1 MFKKNYLYGL
11 LLMMIM
17 VASCSKSDK
26 PAPAV
31 TQNDIATIDNKV
43 AAFMTTY
50 SVPGASLAIS
60 KNGKLVYRKGYG
72 FADKETNQKVTVND
86 RFRVAS
92 VSKTITAVAI
102 MKLVQDGKLTID
114 QKVFGTGAIL
124 GTEYGTAPYS
134 TRVANITV
142 KDLLHHTTG
151 GWNNA
156 WPQDPV
162 FQQPAATAKELITWT
177 LNNRTLTNDPG
188 TSFQYSNFGYLVL
201 GRIIEKISGKTYEQY
216 VKESI
221 LTPIQAKN
229 TEIAGNTLADRKPNE
244 VKYYG
249 QGSEATYV
257 YTDPWK
263 RNDAPSGWISTP
275 TDLVRLLT
283 AIDSSA
289 TRPDILNGATLK
301 LMRTPNTINNYYACG
316 IYVGAESWTPSNW
329 YHFGSLPG
337 TQALIFKTSTGWS
350 VAFAINTRFTNANT
364 SQNAFAQMLIDIVT
378 DNSIPWQD
386 IDQF

>member
-1 MFKKNYLYGL
+1 MLKKNSLIGL
-11 LLMMIM
+11 VFVLL
-17 VASCSKSDK
+17 VASCSKKDK
-26 PAPAV
+26 PAAPV
-31 TQNDIATIDNKV
+31 ITQDDIATIDTKV
-43 AAFMTTY
+43 ANFMTTY
-50 SVPGASLAIS
+50 NVPGASLAIS

-92 VSKTITAVAI
+92 VSKTITAVAV
-102 MKLVQDGKLTID
+102 MKLIQDGKLTMD

-151 GWNNA
+151 GWSNA
-156 WPQDPV
+156 WPQDPA
-162 FQQPAATAKELITWT
+162 FQQPNATAKELITWT
-177 LNNRTLTNDPG
+177 LNNRALTHDPG
-188 TSFQYSNFGYLVL
+188 TSYQYSNFGYLVL
-201 GRIIEKISGKTYEQY
+201 GRIIEKVSGKGYEQY
-216 VKESI
+216 VKQDI
-221 LTPIQAKN
+221 LAPIQATN
-229 TEIAGNTLADRKPNE
+229 TEIAGNTLAERKTNE

-249 QGSEATYV
+249 QGSEVPYV

-263 RNDAPSGWISTP
+263 RNDAAAGWITTP

-283 AIDSSA
+283 AIDSSN
-289 TRPDILNGATLK
+289 TRPDILTGATLK
-301 LMRTPNTINNYYACG
+301 LMRTPNTVNNAYASG
-316 IYVGAESWTPSNW
+316 MYVSAENWTPSNW

-337 TQALIFKTSTGWS
+337 TQALVFRTSTGWS
-350 VAFAINTRFTNANT
+350 VAFTINTRFTNANT
-364 SQNAFAQMLIDIVT
+364 SQNAFASMLISIVT
-378 DNSIPWQD
+378 DNSIMWQD